1 MKWPEAWSPAKPSS
15 RDGHRHPSPFF
26 PVNDHPEA
34 NYLRRQTMKSI
45 RLLNSISA
53 TLLAAASI
61 SLLATAASAS
71 YATEVVVASYG
82 GSFSDAQTKALF
94 TPYTKATGTKVIGTT
109 GSAYA
114 KVKAM
119 VDSGNVTWDVVSAES
134 SAHAN
139 EVKDNLLL
147 PLDYSIIK
155 ADGIPAELRTK
166 YGVGYIKFGQNLAW
180 SKDKFP
186 NGLTPAQFFDS
197 SVKGRRVLESDPYY
211 TLEFALLADG
221 VKPANLYPLDVDR
234 AFKVIDRIKDQ
245 VVGFKGGSDTQA
257 LIQQGEVDMAFI
269 PNGRVNQAI
278 KAGANWAYG
287 WDGAV
292 SDTEYWVVMKGAP
305 HAQEAMKFI
314 NFAVQPK
321 QQAELTQ
328 QMPYGPTNVDALK
341 LLDPAVAKDLPSS
354 PGNAKLGVT
363 LNSKWWNENLES
375 VRARWNT
382 FILK

>member
-1 MKWPEAWSPAKPSS
+1 
-15 RDGHRHPSPFF
+15 
-26 PVNDHPEA
+26 
-34 NYLRRQTMKSI
+34 
-45 RLLNSISA
+45 
-53 TLLAAASI
+53 
-61 SLLATAASAS
+61 
-71 YATEVVVASYG
+71 
-82 GSFSDAQTKALF
+82 
-94 TPYTKATGTKVIGTT
+94 
-109 GSAYA
+109 
-114 KVKAM
+114 
-119 VDSGNVTWDVVSAES
+119 
-134 SAHAN
+134 
-139 EVKDNLLL
+139 
-147 PLDYSIIK
+147 
-155 ADGIPAELRTK
+155 
-166 YGVGYIKFGQNLAW
+166 
-180 SKDKFP
+180 
-186 NGLTPAQFFDS
+186 
-197 SVKGRRVLESDPYY
+197 VKGRRVLESDPYY